1 MQQAKEPISVHYEA
15 EKTVSFYQHI
25 YIIDIAYNKKK
36 RAVDIT
42 TEDKIIIQ
50 MHNIMTKMLQNRS
63 FEILHFSKMTVERLF
78 ILYMEQKIHFREF
91 KGK

>member
-1 MQQAKEPISVHYEA
+1 MQQAKEPISVHYEVK
-15 EKTVSFYQHI
+15 KTVSFYQHI

-63 FEILHFSKMTVERLF
+63 FEIF
-78 ILYMEQKIHFREF
+78 IALQQNDS
-91 KGK
+91 